1 MVSAADT
8 KGITMRKLST
18 APFRAKKKTER
29 KVSKGKGKE
38 TYPGYFSNP
47 LRSARACVR
56 VKRPRPTC
64 SYEYAGAAAD
74 EVAKT
79 VWGTRH
85 DRNTWAGFCRY
96 GNCDDIIDRAHMY
109 ASMFEQGEIKN
120 PITSLQDWLNETYPE
135 TAAYL
140 AYRASRRNGGAR

>member
-1 MVSAADT
+1 ME
-8 KGITMRKLST
+8 KPQMQKLST
-18 APFRAKKKTER
+18 APFRAAKKTER

-38 TYPGYFSNP
+38 TYPGYLSNP
-47 LRSARACVR
+47 LRSARARLR
-56 VKRPRPTC
+56 VKRPKPTC

-85 DRNTWAGFCRY
+85 DRNIWAGFCRY
-96 GNCDDIIDRAHMY
+96 GNCGDIIDRAHMY
-109 ASMFEQGEIKN
+109 ASMFEQGEIRN
-120 PITSLQDWLNETYPE
+120 PITSLQDWLNESYPE

-140 AYRASRRNGGAR
+140 AYRAQTKGGAK

>member
-1 MVSAADT
+1 ME
-8 KGITMRKLST
+8 KLST
-18 APFRAKKKTER
+18 APFRAAKKTER

-47 LRSARACVR
+47 LRSACACVR
-56 VKRPRPTC
+56 VKRPKPTC
-64 SYEYAGAAAD
+64 SYKFAGGAAD
-74 EVAKT
+74 EVTKT

-96 GNCDDIIDRAHMY
+96 GNCDDIIEHALLC

-120 PITSLQDWLNETYPE
+120 PITSLQGWLNEEYPE

-140 AYRASRRNGGAR
+140 AYRASLRNGGAK